1 MSAPV
6 PQKSAALRQKTPRN
20 YLIGTGLAMMADNIE
35 HVITYW
41 VLWEM
46 FHSELLVGF
55 EVVSHWLPFLMLSV
69 PFGALAE
76 RVDCRKI
83 IQFSQVLFMLVSLS
97 WGLLFLTDSLQMWSA
112 CVLLV
117 LHGIAGAMWAP
128 AEQMLLHDFV
138 EERDLPGAIRLNA
151 TFRSLGILCGPV
163 VGSVLLFGLGP
174 VWGIFANI
182 VFYLPLTLMLMRV
195 KQTGHASTQGLNV
208 KRPGFRA
215 MFATLGSVARDRT
228 LFGIILLSG
237 LAAVAIGGSLQVS
250 IPDFATSN
258 LAIGDGGIGYGGIG
272 YGVLLFANGAGGVI
286 GGFLIEALTRG
297 RPTPR
302 AIVCWSLVFG
312 VTTVAVALTHTY
324 WLALLAL
331 VIGGVA
337 NLVSNSMGQAL
348 AQLRAAP
355 EERGRVI
362 GVYGMFSSGFRVGN
376 GVTLAVL
383 GTLWGIGPA
392 VALGGAFMVVA
403 ALVMGWFMRANR
415 EAAEA

>member
-1 MSAPV
+1 LSRSQPG
-6 PQKSAALRQKTPRN
+6 PQKFAALRQKTPRN
-20 YLIGTGLAMMADNIE
+20 YLIGSGLAMMADNIE

-55 EVVSHWLPFLMLSV
+55 EMVSHWLPFLMLSV

-97 WGLLFLTDSLQMWSA
+97 WGLLFLTGTLQMWSA

-117 LHGIAGAMWAP
+117 VHGIAGAMWAP
-128 AEQMLLHDFV
+128 AEQLLLHDFV
-138 EERDLPGAIRLNA
+138 DEPDLPGAIRLNA

-163 VGSVLLFGLGP
+163 VGSALLFGLGP

-182 VFYLPLTLMLMRV
+182 VFYLPLTLMLLRV
-195 KQTGHASTQGLNV
+195 RQTGHGSAQAAHAR
-208 KRPGFRA
+208 RPGFRA

-228 LFGIILLSG
+228 LFGVILLSG
-237 LAAVAIGGSLQVS
+237 LSAVAIGGSLQVS
-250 IPDFATSN
+250 IPDFATGN
-258 LAIGDGGIGYGGIG
+258 LAIGDGGIG

-302 AIVCWSLVFG
+302 AIVSWSVLFG
-312 VTTVAVALTHTY
+312 ATTVVVALTHTY

-337 NLVSNSMGQAL
+337 NLVSTSMGQAL

-355 EERGRVI
+355 SERGRVI
-362 GVYGMFSSGFRVGN
+362 GVYGMFSSGFRTGDGIN
-376 GVTLAVL
+376 LAVL
-383 GTLWGIGPA
+383 GSLWGIGPA
-392 VALGGAFMVVA
+392 VAIGGAFLLVA
-403 ALVMGWFMRANR
+403 ALVMGWYMRSGRRSAQT
-415 EAAEA
+415 